1 MTLSWTT
8 NDIDGA
14 AESAHENFAALM
26 SWDELTRWFEPGEL
40 RDLRT
45 AERGF
50 QSIRKENLPKIS
62 GTRGRKTKSKG
73 TPVLPRNWPRGKNQE
88 PSVMKGNENGT
99 PD

>member
-26 SWDELTRWFEPGEL
+26 SSDELTRWFEPGGL

-50 QSIRKENLPKIS
+50 ESIRKENLPKIS
-62 GTRGRKTKSKG
+62 GTRGGRRNARVRRPFLETGRAARTKS
-73 TPVLPRNWPRGKNQE
+73 LW
-88 PSVMKGNENGT
+88 S
-99 PD
+99 